1 MATTLAN
8 ATVEIMLELAPW
20 FLLGMGVSGLLHVM
34 LPRDFVGRQLAG
46 RGGVVKAVLLGIP
59 LPLCSCGVIPAGL
72 GLKRDGASNGASLG
86 FLISTPQTGV
96 DSILVSASFLGWPFA
111 LFKVLAAGITGV
123 AGGWF
128 ADRVPE
134 TGSAARDL
142 GNTGSVETSRGP
154 RAFFTHAYDL
164 LASIWRWLVFGV
176 VVSATIDAFVP
187 VGSLSVFAE
196 LGAIGAGFAVLLVSL
211 PLYVCATASVP
222 IAASLVE
229 SGMPVGAALVF
240 LMAGPATNMAT
251 MGAIFR
257 GFGGRHLAIYLAVL
271 IVGSIG
277 FGALFDSLITS
288 ASGPGHVHGEH
299 GVPWWAAASAIVL
312 TAMIANLALR
322 DARAWWRERTHQA
335 TSDAVLV
342 EVTGMSC
349 NKCVRKVETALLD
362 VDGVVEAEV
371 LRNPD
376 RAVVRGSAALASIHA
391 AIEAAGYRVA
401 TS

>member
-1 MATTLAN
+1 MATTFAN

-20 FLLGMGVSGLLHVM
+20 FLLGMGVSGLLHVV
-34 LPRDFVGRQLAG
+34 LPRDFVERQLAG
-46 RGGVVKAVLLGIP
+46 RGGVVKAVFLGIP

-111 LFKVLAAGITGV
+111 LFKVIAAGITGI
-123 AGGWF
+123 AGGWL

-134 TGSAARDL
+134 DSSSARDF
-142 GNTGSVETSRGP
+142 GQAGSVESARGVG
-154 RAFFTHAYDL
+154 AFFTHAYDL

-176 VVSATIDAFVP
+176 LVSAAIDVFVP
-187 VGSLSVFAE
+187 VGTLSVFAE
-196 LGAIGAGFAVLLVSL
+196 LGAVGAGFAVLLISL

-222 IAASLVE
+222 IAASLVA

-277 FGALFDSLITS
+277 FGALFDSLITT
-288 ASGPGHVHGEH
+288 ASGPAHIHGEH
-299 GVPWWAAASAIVL
+299 GFPWWAIASAIAL
-312 TAMIANLALR
+312 TAMLAHLALR
-322 DARAWWRERTHQA
+322 DALAWWREHTREA
-335 TSDAVLV
+335 TSDEISI
-342 EVTGMSC
+342 EVSGMSC

-362 VDGVVEAEV
+362 VDGVRSAEV

-376 RAVVRGSAALASIHA
+376 RAIVRGSAALDAIHA
-391 AIEAAGYRVA
+391 AIEAAGYQVA